1 MANVIGLPLAFAS
14 SASGLSCCGVLTPLS
29 SSALVSVI
37 ACPFRLRYMGMIIG
51 FTGEPWS
58 PMVAAYG
65 MPSSKWVAWFSPSV
79 RRSRMTAHDAS
90 FEIVDS
96 MPCFLNRPS
105 SWAITIDEQSVSAM
119 MPMRTFGVSGASDA
133 YAVPRQP
140 SGTPASSAAAAV
152 VFTKSRRV
160 THSPFLALLDGAR
173 QKNAPCLRTRQRR
186 RERPSAPS
194 SARTRR
200 GRSAAGM
207 PRERVRPLA
216 GSEIAVTRS
225 YALIARDTGTLA
237 LPNSFASRRS
247 LLLRMAGRLFRYCTG
262 HAHPIARDP
271 RIDDAPE
278 RTHARQ
284 REERRDP
291 APARDPAQQLG
302 HGVGAGE
309 HAAVGKDELH
319 GGHAL
324 RVGDV
329 GKARPAGRRA
339 ARQDLEGAAVHRPPH
354 DPQRAGAAH
363 RALTV
368 VDERRDR
375 RGARGYRPHRLASE
389 R

>member
-1 MANVIGLPLAFAS
+1 
-14 SASGLSCCGVLTPLS
+14 
-29 SSALVSVI
+29 
-37 ACPFRLRYMGMIIG
+37 MGMIIG

-79 RRSRMTAHDAS
+79 RRSRMTAHEAS

-96 MPCFLNRPS
+96 IPCFRNSPS

-119 MPMRTFGVSGASDA
+119 MPTRTFGVSGASDA

-140 SGTPASSAAAAV
+140 IGTPASSAAAPV

-160 THSPFLALLDGAR
+160 SATRPPWPNAWAKQKRR
-173 QKNAPCLRTRQRR
+173 QCLRTRQRR

-194 SARTRR
+194 SARTRG
-200 GRSAAGM
+200 GRSAAGV
-207 PRERVRPLA
+207 PRARVRPLA

-237 LPNSFASRRS
+237 LPDSFASRRS
-247 LLLRMAGRLFRYCTG
+247 LLFRVAVRLFRHCTG

-363 RALTV
+363 RALTI

-375 RGARGYRPHRLASE
+375 RGARGYRPHPLTTE